1 MNDDIKLTKLASC
14 AGCGA
19 KVGAGTLQKLLKDLK
34 VREDPSL
41 LVGFDR
47 SDDAAVYRLT
57 SELAMVQTVDF
68 FPPIADDPYTYG
80 AIAAANAL
88 SDVYAM
94 GGEPRTALNVLAVP
108 EKMEQSVVQQILR
121 GGYEKVYEAG
131 AVIAGGHSILN
142 DSPLYGLSVTG
153 LVHPDKLW
161 KNAGA
166 QPGDV
171 LFLTKKLGAG
181 ALTTGAKVDLT
192 DPDALREAYAAMMTL
207 NRAARD
213 EMIRFTIH
221 ACTDVT
227 GFGFLGHL
235 YEMTHGSA
243 VRARVDVKALRFLP
257 QAEELAKDGVL
268 PAGLYRNRHYAE
280 QAVDAG
286 DTPLYLQDLL
296 HDPQTSGGLLFAVAA
311 GDADELESALKNKV
325 PCLQR
330 VGTVEA
336 YPGGA
341 EILVE
346 I

>member
-1 MNDDIKLTKLASC
+1 MEDIKLTKLAKC

-19 KVGAGTLQKLLKDLK
+19 KVGAGTLRKLLSDLK
-34 VREDPSL
+34 VREDPNL

-47 SDDAAVYRLT
+47 SDDAAVYK
-57 SELAMVQTVDF
+57 LADDLAIVQTLDF

-80 AIAAANAL
+80 AIAATNAL

-94 GGEPRTALNVLAVP
+94 GGAPKTALNLLAVP
-108 EKMEQSVVQQILR
+108 EKMEKDVVQEILR
-121 GGYEKVYEAG
+121 GGYDKVFDAG

-153 LVHPDKLW
+153 LVHPEKLW
-161 KNAGA
+161 SNSGA
-166 QPGDV
+166 QEGDV

-181 ALTTGAKVDLT
+181 VLTTAAKAELADKASL
-192 DPDALREAYAAMMTL
+192 DEAYAAMTTL

-213 EMIRFTIH
+213 GMINYSIH

-235 YEMTHGSA
+235 YEMTHGSS
-243 VRARVDVKALRFLP
+243 VRARVDMKSFRFLP
-257 QAEELAKDGVL
+257 QAEELAKDGIL

-286 DTPLYLQDLL
+286 DVPLYLQDLL
-296 HDPQTSGGLLFAVAA
+296 YDPQTSGGLLFAVDAM
-311 GDADELESALKNKV
+311 DADAAESALKDKV

-330 VGTVEA
+330 VGVIERRD
-336 YPGGA
+336 GSA
-341 EILVE
+341 EIYL

>member
-1 MNDDIKLTKLASC
+1 MTDDIKLTKLASC

-34 VREDPSL
+34 VREDPNL

-47 SDDAAVYRLT
+47 SDDAAVYK
-57 SELAMVQTVDF
+57 LADDLAIVQTLDF

-80 AIAAANAL
+80 AIAATNAL

-94 GGEPRTALNVLAVP
+94 GGEPKTALNILAVP
-108 EKMEQSVVQQILR
+108 EKMEKDVVQEILR
-121 GGYEKVYEAG
+121 GGYDKVFDAG

-153 LVHPDKLW
+153 LVHPRKLW
-161 KNAGA
+161 SNSGA
-166 QPGDV
+166 QEGDV

-181 ALTTGAKVDLT
+181 VLTTAAKAELADKASL
-192 DPDALREAYAAMMTL
+192 DEAYAAMTTL

-213 EMIRFTIH
+213 GMINYSIH

-235 YEMTHGSA
+235 YEMTHGSS
-243 VRARVDVKALRFLP
+243 VRARVDTKAFRFLP
-257 QAEELAKDGVL
+257 QAEELAKDGIL

-280 QAVDAG
+280 AAVDAG

-296 HDPQTSGGLLFAVAA
+296 YDPQTSGGLLFAVDAK
-311 GDADELESALKNKV
+311 DADAVEAELKGKV

-336 YPGGA
+336 YETGA
-341 EILVE
+341 EICLV
-346 I
+346 